1 MKKLYPTAVLVAT
14 IGVGVQA
21 NELNITN
28 PEVCGNGSLAAS
40 VEAVKSTDGNPW
52 REARAEL
59 AASASGEVALEVAD
73 PSVKADFDH
82 PAFQAWGT
90 TFNELDLDALR
101 MLTEDE
107 QKEILDRAF
116 LPDGELRFTRGRLTM
131 NANDY
136 SRAWYSCDEVDGD
149 FDLKHF
155 NIEHDKTNALVYVKW
170 ALARQP
176 EMKFFVSPWSP
187 PEWMKINHRYDVP
200 RDESL
205 YADPSDS
212 KCPDEQGWPQRLATR
227 DGMIQ
232 DPRYLTAYAKMFS
245 RFIDLYAAEGVT
257 IDRVMYQNEPYSY
270 VWYPG
275 CAWTAT
281 ATIRFNRDYLAPE
294 LKKSH
299 PEVQLGLGTL
309 NTNRRGYV
317 RQMLDGLD
325 GCCTILGLQWEG
337 LQLAEDMR
345 REYKLPFFC
354 TESECGNG
362 SMDWKA
368 AEHTAWLIFE
378 NLGKGAV
385 EWYNWNLVLCDSG
398 TSGWG
403 WNQNALVR
411 VDSKTKTYRY
421 NGEWQTVRHFARYI
435 EPGAVLLG
443 WSRWRDQTETIA
455 YRNPDGTLVVVAG
468 NWSERARKMSVRLG
482 SKWLNFEMEPHSFE
496 TCVVR

>member
-1 MKKLYPTAVLVAT
+1 MAT

-21 NELNITN
+21 NELNITK

-101 MLTEDE
+101 MLTESE
-107 QKEILDRAF
+107 RKEILDRAF

-212 KCPDEQGWPQRLATR
+212 KYPDEQGWPQRLATR

-232 DPRYLTAYAKMFS
+232 DPRYLTAYAGS
-245 RFIDLYAAEGVT
+245 TSCRSSARSPNA
-257 IDRVMYQNEPYSY
+257 
-270 VWYPG
+270 
-275 CAWTAT
+275 AT
-281 ATIRFNRDYLAPE
+281 ALWTGRPRSTLRGSSSRTSARVPSN
-294 LKKSH
+294 
-299 PEVQLGLGTL
+299 GT
-309 NTNRRGYV
+309 TGTW
-317 RQMLDGLD
+317 
-325 GCCTILGLQWEG
+325 CCATP
-337 LQLAEDMR
+337 AR
-345 REYKLPFFC
+345 
-354 TESECGNG
+354 
-362 SMDWKA
+362 A
-368 AEHTAWLIFE
+368 A
-378 NLGKGAV
+378 GA
-385 EWYNWNLVLCDSG
+385 G
-398 TSGWG
+398 TRTRSC
-403 WNQNALVR
+403 A
-411 VDSKTKTYRY
+411 
-421 NGEWQTVRHFARYI
+421 
-435 EPGAVLLG
+435 
-443 WSRWRDQTETIA
+443 
-455 YRNPDGTLVVVAG
+455 
-468 NWSERARKMSVRLG
+468 
-482 SKWLNFEMEPHSFE
+482 
-496 TCVVR
+496 